1 MERIVAYIES
11 LSQQTVIGAVIILIL
26 VLGALIWHIAARHRF
41 LRLLEEA
48 TTNEQSART
57 IAEHYSAFTL
67 RFWSGLIVK
76 QAGKHGSGFLH
87 SSGIAELW
95 IARFSRHPSR
105 RLLRWL
111 LTFVPDKALF
121 TVFLVA
127 LRNSRITE
135 DLLTWI
141 EKQDDMYVYRRLAL
155 SGRGEEFDGARAR
168 DLFAHSIDRIR
179 EMTGDP
185 EWPARYMA
193 VKILLYDVDER
204 SKRAV
209 REMFHDPHPLI
220 RRILIEEFLPKSEE
234 ENEEFYNRLL
244 AYLTDDSA
252 FEVRASA
259 KERLR
264 TSFSERYE
272 IDFSA
277 LSAEQALHVLEQ
289 LEEEVAE
296 DINLALSYLDGEDL
310 ELRFAAAQFLQH
322 SGHLTE
328 LLLEVDFEDREH
340 FDRNENLLMK
350 AAEVNILGFLQNIR
364 NSDNPASLLIAL
376 DILCSKGDESL
387 ITVLA
392 EKVFQRRVDL
402 PYERQLLERMLQ
414 CIRGRGTVDA
424 VTLLVTELKKRR
436 YQGQEATML
445 LQYLPP
451 AYARHTI
458 PALVK
463 LLKDPDF
470 GKREALHE
478 AFLQFDPSLYLDEI
492 FSILKAGRDEYHHS
506 VRISALLLLGKLKL
520 TYCMQ
525 FILEQMP
532 VLPFSEARNF
542 SLHLHD
548 YAGKLFTERVMSML
562 EKDDGKVRAALISS
576 VPSTGIKEFLK
587 PIRQAVGDADPEV
600 RRASVW
606 ALLEYGDQ
614 KSVSTALDLL
624 RDPVQ
629 RVRVEAGQALASRG
643 SASVLDNFE
652 EILGDDNE
660 VEPVKSAVIEG
671 LAFSEEPKSVD
682 ILVDQLRDRPD
693 DLPEAVKDA
702 LEKKHAHKSMK
713 RLVERLKDADPELRD
728 GLIEAFRRMGEEAE
742 TPLLELLHED
752 IASLAPHISYILEQT
767 GYVEHAIRQLNHRDP
782 TVRRTAADNLSRIG
796 TTAAFRG
803 IVLASRDPDDEVR
816 VMVTRALERLNNE
829 SGNEILEELKN
840 DPDKRIRKYTL
851 WALERSASKNSE

>member
-1 MERIVAYIES
+1 MERIAAYLES
-11 LSQQTVIGAVIILIL
+11 LSQQTVIGAVIIIIA
-26 VLGALIWHIAARHRF
+26 VLGALIWHIAARRRF
-41 LRLLEEA
+41 LQLLEEA
-48 TTNEQSART
+48 DSNEQSART
-57 IAEHYSAFTL
+57 ISQRYSPFTL

-87 SSGIAELW
+87 STGIADLW
-95 IARFSRHPSR
+95 IARFHRRPSRH
-105 RLLRWL
+105 LLKRL
-111 LTFVPDKALF
+111 LTFVPDRALF
-121 TVFLVA
+121 SVFLVA
-127 LRNSRITE
+127 LRNSRITQ
-135 DLLTWI
+135 DLLSWM
-141 EKQDDMYVYRRLAL
+141 EEQDDMFVYRRLAL

-168 DLFAHSIDRIR
+168 DLFADSIDRIR

-193 VKILLYDVDER
+193 VKILLYDEDER

-220 RRILIEEFLPKSEE
+220 RRILIEEFLPEGKEE
-234 ENEEFYNRLL
+234 EDEFYGRLL
-244 AYLTDDSA
+244 AYLTDDTS
-252 FEVRASA
+252 FEVRTSA
-259 KERLR
+259 KNRLR
-264 TSFSERYE
+264 TSYSERYE

-277 LSAEQALHVLEQ
+277 LSGEQALHVLEQ
-289 LEEEVAE
+289 LEEDVAE
-296 DINLALSYLDGEDL
+296 DINLALSYLAGDDL

-340 FDRNENLLMK
+340 FERNENLLMK
-350 AAEVNILGFLQNIR
+350 AAEVNILGFLLKIR
-364 NSDNPASLLIAL
+364 KSDNPASILIAL

-387 ITVLA
+387 IAVLA

-402 PYERQLLERMLQ
+402 PYERKLLETMLQ
-414 CIRGRGTVDA
+414 CIRDRGTVDA
-424 VTLLVTELKKRR
+424 VKLLVTELVKRR
-436 YQGQEATML
+436 YYGHEAAL
-445 LQYLPP
+445 ILQYLPA
-451 AYARHTI
+451 AYAGHTI

-463 LLKDPDF
+463 LLKDPVF
-470 GKREALHE
+470 GKREELHE
-478 AFLQFDPSLYLDEI
+478 AFLRFDPSLYLDEI

-532 VLPFSEARNF
+532 VLPFSEARDF

-548 YAGKLFTERVMSML
+548 YAGKLFTERVISML
-562 EKDDGKVRAALISS
+562 EKDDGKVRAALISA
-576 VPSTGIKEFLK
+576 VPATGIKEFLK
-587 PIRQAVGDADPEV
+587 PIRRAVSDADPEV

-624 RDPVQ
+624 RDPVE
-629 RVRVEAGQALASRG
+629 RVRVEAGRALASRG

-652 EILGDDNE
+652 EILGDENE
-660 VEPVKSAVIEG
+660 VEPVKSAVVEG
-671 LAFSEEPKSVD
+671 LAVSEEPKSVD
-682 ILVDQLRDRPD
+682 ILVDQLRDRPE
-693 DLPEAVKDA
+693 DLLEEVKGA
-702 LEKKHAHKSMK
+702 LAQKHAHKPIK

-728 GLIEAFRRMGEEAE
+728 TLTDAFRRMGEGAEA
-742 TPLLELLHED
+742 PLQELLHED
-752 IASLAPHISYILEQT
+752 IASLAPHISYILENT
-767 GYVEHAIRQLNHRDP
+767 GYVEHAVRQLNHRDP
-782 TVRRTAADNLSRIG
+782 EVRRQAADDLSRIG

-803 IVLASRDPDDEVR
+803 MVLASRDPDDEVR
-816 VMVTRALERLNNE
+816 VMVTRALERLNTE

-851 WALERSASKNSE
+851 WALERIASKNSE